1 MAIEGVGK
9 GPYHFSSGSDVSIEE
24 LFNTV
29 VKCMKIN
36 DFIKPEIKELVG
48 NEVESILLDPSKTF
62 RDFGKINFT
71 PLNIIVE
78 EAIKYYDKYG
88 VFDTFTHAK
97 SK

>member
-1 MAIEGVGK
+1 
-9 GPYHFSSGSDVSIEE
+9 
-24 LFNTV
+24 
-29 VKCMKIN
+29 MKIN
-36 DFIKPEIKELVG
+36 DFIEPEIKELVG